1 MNRLDFLNAII
12 EIIEIE
18 ENIDENTILSDIEE
32 WDSLAAVTTLALF
45 KQKLGLNVG
54 AQSVLNCKTVKD
66 LLDLGNNKYNG

>member
-18 ENIDENTILSDIEE
+18 ENIENTILSDIEE